1 MNDAIL
7 APWPW
12 YVAGPLIG
20 LAVPLMLLVGG
31 RNLGISSSFRHLCA
45 AVLPKSTLTYLR
57 GYDWRKEA
65 WSLLFVAGLVMGGA
79 LATFLL
85 SRDPAPLLPPHVHN
99 AAGALKLLGGG
110 LLIGFGTRW
119 AAGCTSGHSIMGLS
133 NLQKASL
140 FATLA
145 FFAGGLSAAVALKLM
160 TGLPWA
166 ALAGAGGGAP

>member
-1 MNDAIL
+1 MEAIF

-12 YVAGPLIG
+12 WISGPLIG

-31 RNLGISSSFRHLCA
+31 RNLGISSSFRHLCSA
-45 AVLPKSTLTYLR
+45 ILPKSSLEYFR
-57 GYDWRKEA
+57 AYDWRKES
-65 WSLLFVAGLVMGGA
+65 WSLLFVAGLVAGGFI
-79 LATFLL
+79 ATFLL
-85 SRDPAPLLPPHVHN
+85 STNPRPILPPHLHD

-140 FATLA
+140 YATLS
-145 FFAGGLSAAVALKLM
+145 FFAGGLTAALILKLV
-160 TGLPWA
+160 TGLPWS
-166 ALAGAGGGAP
+166 ALAGGGG